1 MNTYRILALLSDAS
15 WSVHIIECE
24 NDAEAVLR
32 AMNMGSGQMQ
42 VRESDRVV
50 AEIRGTP
57 REIREEY
64 PYGGAA

>member
-15 WSVHIIECE
+15 WSVQIIECE

-32 AMNMGSGQMQ
+32 AMNMGPGQMQ
-42 VRESDRVV
+42 VRESDRLV

-57 REIREEY
+57 SQLREEY
-64 PYGGAA
+64 RPGGAV

>member
-1 MNTYRILALLSDAS
+1 MNTYRILTLLDDAS
-15 WSVHIIECE
+15 WSVHVIECE

-42 VRESDRVV
+42 VRESDRLV
-50 AEIRGTP
+50 AAVRGTSP
-57 REIREEY
+57 EIREEY